1 MIQGGNEEESTV
13 HRFESLE
20 GGTGAQCGGGGQNQY
35 QRWCPCCGR
44 RMTKD
49 LGRLTCRKAE
59 PLGRS
64 RRKSKEDDFGQQR
77 EARLKALELFSDWNK
92 SFEFK
97 IKGFEYFQINFQTK
111 SGLEP
116 N

>member
-1 MIQGGNEEESTV
+1 MKE
-13 HRFESLE
+13 
-20 GGTGAQCGGGGQNQY
+20 
-35 QRWCPCCGR
+35 
-44 RMTKD
+44 
-49 LGRLTCRKAE
+49 LGRLTGRKAA
-59 PLGRS
+59 PLGWLW
-64 RRKSKEDDFGQQR
+64 RKSKENVFRPQR
-77 EARLKALELFSDWNK
+77 EAGPKALELFSDWNK